1 MKYAV
6 HLLQRSVLQLL
17 LAVLCILAPSA
28 SIAVDAHLKWVEVE
42 VTLSPEMKAM
52 VQYKVCWN
60 VRGGTMGGFYFQGE
74 RGDIAWNRRACGAVV
89 NGEKRYDLDLRDL
102 GNRWDVLLANR
113 QRFGPGEIIYVLT
126 YFSNYQ
132 AAGHLIRTTAADQ
145 QQLVAFDWAPVQWD
159 EPLEH
164 ETVLVEFPLIVN
176 KAELTLEETAPLG
189 LRTEPFVN
197 ERYKL
202 SYLGLPGSA
211 VGETASP
218 DAPLHLAIRAHRDRL
233 AARETFP
240 LKLYVPE
247 AIFAAAPAAEAPA
260 IPAPHVALDAAP
272 QAPFSNL
279 QAPPVVPLPQNRPPA
294 PVSQGFFPQTQS
306 SRFGLHLKPG
316 FFLLVLAGIAFLIIR
331 MKHQS
336 VLKAAQRFDEIQWDR
351 DDWVAPKIELKT
363 FRNNGKIARLD
374 PIEAG

>member
-132 AAGHLIRTTAADQ
+132 AAGHLIRTNP
-145 QQLVAFDWAPVQWD
+145 FGP
-159 EPLEH
+159 
-164 ETVLVEFPLIVN
+164 
-176 KAELTLEETAPLG
+176 G
-189 LRTEPFVN
+189 LR
-197 ERYKL
+197 K
-202 SYLGLPGSA
+202 S
-211 VGETASP
+211 
-218 DAPLHLAIRAHRDRL
+218 
-233 AARETFP
+233 
-240 LKLYVPE
+240 
-247 AIFAAAPAAEAPA
+247 
-260 IPAPHVALDAAP
+260 
-272 QAPFSNL
+272 
-279 QAPPVVPLPQNRPPA
+279 
-294 PVSQGFFPQTQS
+294 
-306 SRFGLHLKPG
+306 
-316 FFLLVLAGIAFLIIR
+316 
-331 MKHQS
+331 
-336 VLKAAQRFDEIQWDR
+336 
-351 DDWVAPKIELKT
+351 
-363 FRNNGKIARLD
+363 
-374 PIEAG
+374 